1 MGTLFAF
8 SLKSA
13 ILLTV
18 IFSAYMLL
26 LSRIKDAKLRR
37 RSLTGIY
44 LISLFLSLFNY
55 EFPVK
60 DRTSGYILS
69 AKDIMEIDAISVSGP
84 ADDSSFMLYDI
95 IAITFLIGMIALL
108 LNTLHSI
115 IKIYRLGLNGETVT
129 RDNIKITI
137 ISDRNISPFCF
148 WKRIFISKA
157 DYSSMPQ
164 MVIAHEKSH
173 ITHRHYMDLILGR
186 FVLIIQWWNPFAWLM
201 LRELHLVHEFQVDES
216 VLEAGFDREDYQYM
230 LLDRTLGRRHISIV
244 NGLGNSQ
251 LKHRLHMMN
260 QNKSNNRKSMK
271 ALFLLPA
278 TLIGVLLLSSPFITP
293 MIASASKADFTLQS
307 AESQDKKTEAN
318 KPAQQTS
325 QTSENPEIQVNDKS
339 VSEEVYRNLNPSKI
353 NSIYVYKESDK
364 HPNGLVNIKLKD
376 KVEIDEA
383 LNTEKRDNNN
393 FDNAVNNIE
402 VIKVG
407 TIKKSFNPQIF
418 VNGQPISDET
428 LENLDPGKIKKISVF
443 KKTDDQNGKIEITL
457 IDNIDI
463 NEAVNSP
470 NVINPVIQ
478 TKKGDDVKV
487 VKTGTVKK

>member
-1 MGTLFAF
+1 
-8 SLKSA
+8 
-13 ILLTV
+13 
-18 IFSAYMLL
+18 
-26 LSRIKDAKLRR
+26 
-37 RSLTGIY
+37 
-44 LISLFLSLFNY
+44 
-55 EFPVK
+55 
-60 DRTSGYILS
+60 
-69 AKDIMEIDAISVSGP
+69 
-84 ADDSSFMLYDI
+84 
-95 IAITFLIGMIALL
+95 
-108 LNTLHSI
+108 
-115 IKIYRLGLNGETVT
+115 
-129 RDNIKITI
+129 
-137 ISDRNISPFCF
+137 
-148 WKRIFISKA
+148 
-157 DYSSMPQ
+157 
-164 MVIAHEKSH
+164 
-173 ITHRHYMDLILGR
+173 MDLILGR